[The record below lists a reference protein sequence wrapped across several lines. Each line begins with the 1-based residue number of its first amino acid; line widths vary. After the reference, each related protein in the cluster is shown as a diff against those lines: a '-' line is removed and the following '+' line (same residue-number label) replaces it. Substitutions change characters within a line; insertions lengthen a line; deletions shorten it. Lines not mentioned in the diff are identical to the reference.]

1 MDEMQQAQAATQQ
14 FMQQYGLDVKTMAS
28 IGEVAQ
34 QAIQDQSLYPLLR
47 EQLLGSQILTEQ
59 ELPEQINYMTLA
71 ALAAMG
77 VMAGD
82 TYGS

>member
-14 FMQQYGLDVKTMAS
+14 FMQQYGLDAKTMAS
-28 IGEVAQ
+28 IGDMAQ
-34 QAIQDQSLYPLLR
+34 QSIQDQSLYPLLR
-47 EQLLGSQILTEQ
+47 EQLLGSQILTEK

>member
-14 FMQQYGLDVKTMAS
+14 FMQQYGLDAKTMAS
-28 IGEVAQ
+28 IGDMAQ

>member
-14 FMQQYGLDVKTMAS
+14 FMQQYGLDAKTMAS
-28 IGEVAQ
+28 IGDMAQ

-82 TYGS
+82 IYGS